1 MGAPAPTRQKEPH
14 MNLHDPYALDRQAKA
29 LRHEE
34 LARLAGE
41 AACALRKAWSRL
53 WHRPAPA
60 CAPLP
65 ARG

>member
-1 MGAPAPTRQKEPH
+1 
-14 MNLHDPYALDRQAKA
+14 MNPHDPFSLDREAKA

-53 WHRPAPA
+53 RQRPAPA
-60 CAPLP
+60 CPPLP

>member
-1 MGAPAPTRQKEPH
+1 MGAPAPTLQKEPH
-14 MNLHDPYALDRQAKA
+14 MNPHDPFSLDREAKA
-29 LRHEE
+29 LRHDE

-53 WHRPAPA
+53 WQRPAPA
-60 CAPLP
+60 CPPLP